1 MRKRTSPARKRGS
14 SDSVT
19 ETGAQQGKSSS
30 TANIRQTEGN
40 SQEKSSGKASVEV
53 ESRTTDNETGSS
65 DNKKP
70 SFDNETAR
78 AFVKSYSAL
87 QRVVDERTAAY
98 QKATKADDP
107 NYDYETESKWLSKAS
122 QELEDC
128 ELFHAQAV
136 RLIREY
142 DKETPESM
150 RSIWEY
156 EHDRIME
163 REAMIRMK
171 LALYDGR

>member
-1 MRKRTSPARKRGS
+1 M
-14 SDSVT
+14 
-19 ETGAQQGKSSS
+19 
-30 TANIRQTEGN
+30 
-40 SQEKSSGKASVEV
+40 
-53 ESRTTDNETGSS
+53 ESRTTDNETGYS

-98 QKATKADDP
+98 QEATKADDQK
-107 NYDYETESKWLSKAS
+107 YDYETESKWLSKAS
-122 QELEDC
+122 QELEHC

-142 DKETPESM
+142 GSM

-171 LALYDGR
+171 LAFYNGR